1 MHDVALVDRDLQAIH
16 DPPTMKVPVVK
27 AMFLDEVVLFR
38 VEVVLAQDLT
48 GKVVNAL

>member
-1 MHDVALVDRDLQAIH
+1 MHDVALIDRDLQPIH
-16 DPPTMKVPVVK
+16 DSPSVKVSVVK
-27 AMFLDEVVLFR
+27 AMFFDEVVLFR